1 MNKKQTDFVMKWWE
15 HNCQPDG
22 RSHMYKFQSSGHLMG
37 FLDEFVKIDSE
48 PDPKPE
54 YVVRLDVRLDGK
66 TIYTSPIKEAS
77 FDLATD
83 YLEKMMRNSV
93 AMKKANVLAY
103 EKGKKLVIETLLQK
117 YVYTVDK
124 YTVEKL

>member
-1 MNKKQTDFVMKWWE
+1 
-15 HNCQPDG
+15 
-22 RSHMYKFQSSGHLMG
+22 MG

>member
-1 MNKKQTDFVMKWWE
+1 MNKKQRDFFENVLRE
-15 HNCQPDG
+15 YNRPDTYG
-22 RSHMYKFQSSGHLMG
+22 LTNLTRTSLA
-37 FLDEFVKIDSE
+37 KILQEYSEIDAE
-48 PDPKPE
+48 PDPEPE
-54 YVVRLDVRLDGK
+54 YVVKLDGK
-66 TIYTSPIKEAS
+66 TIYTSPFKEAS

-83 YLEKMMRNSV
+83 YLENLMRNSV

-117 YVYTVDK
+117 YVYTVNK

>member
-1 MNKKQTDFVMKWWE
+1 MNKKQTDFVMNWWE

-22 RSHMYKFQSSGHLMG
+22 RWHMYKFQSSGHLMG

-48 PDPKPE
+48 PDPEPE
-54 YVVRLDVRLDGK
+54 YVVKLDGK

-83 YLEKMMRNSV
+83 YLENLMRNSV
-93 AMKKANVLAY
+93 AMKKASVLAY
-103 EKGKKLVIETLLQK
+103 EKGKKLAIETLLQT

>member
-1 MNKKQTDFVMKWWE
+1 MEMNKAQRKYVADFEANMAGKQYNIFDCITFATE
-15 HNCQPDG
+15 YNQ
-22 RSHMYKFQSSGHLMG
+22 
-37 FLDEFVKIDSE
+37 IDAT
-48 PDPKPE
+48 PDPIPE
-54 YVVRLDVRLDGK
+54 YVVKLDGK

>member
-1 MNKKQTDFVMKWWE
+1 MEMNKAQRKYVADFEANMAGKQYNIFDCITFATE
-15 HNCQPDG
+15 YNQ
-22 RSHMYKFQSSGHLMG
+22 
-37 FLDEFVKIDSE
+37 IDAT
-48 PDPKPE
+48 PDPIPE
-54 YVVRLDVRLDGK
+54 YVVKLDGK

-83 YLEKMMRNSV
+83 YLEKMRNSV
-93 AMKKANVLAY
+93 AMNLKANVLAY

>member
-1 MNKKQTDFVMKWWE
+1 MNNKQKDFVINWWKENKQLIGWTPSQYTFHGCESLMKFME
-15 HNCQPDG
+15 
-22 RSHMYKFQSSGHLMG
+22 
-37 FLDEFVKIDSE
+37 EFAQIDSE
-48 PDPKPE
+48 PDPEPE
-54 YVVRLDVRLDGK
+54 YVVKLDGK

-83 YLEKMMRNSV
+83 YLEDLMRNSV